1 MLIGAEYER
10 APGYS
15 NAATFDLLSSCA
27 AKAVAY
33 LPFMRNL
40 RVLRQWAGVCDISPD
55 ASPIM
60 GSTPVEGFYVTTGW
74 GTWGFKAIPA
84 GGEQMAELIATG
96 RTPDLIAPFS
106 YDRFARDRIMADA
119 GSAGTH

>member
-1 MLIGAEYER
+1 
-10 APGYS
+10 
-15 NAATFDLLSSCA
+15 
-27 AKAVAY
+27 
-33 LPFMRNL
+33 FMRDL

-60 GSTPVEGFYVTTGW
+60 SSTPVEGFYVTTGW

-96 RTPDLIAPFS
+96 RTPELIAPFS

-119 GSAGTH
+119 GSAGTQ